1 MVLFQAFLQVGLS
14 LAGHAFVQ
22 PYENKFLNRLEFATL
37 VASFVAVPWMDA
49 QDFQFAWFFCQR
61 RTSVSQ
67 VVF

>member
-37 VASFVAVPWMDA
+37 VASFVAAPRIDA
-49 QDFQFAWFFCQR
+49 LD
-61 RTSVSQ
+61 V
-67 VVF
+67 